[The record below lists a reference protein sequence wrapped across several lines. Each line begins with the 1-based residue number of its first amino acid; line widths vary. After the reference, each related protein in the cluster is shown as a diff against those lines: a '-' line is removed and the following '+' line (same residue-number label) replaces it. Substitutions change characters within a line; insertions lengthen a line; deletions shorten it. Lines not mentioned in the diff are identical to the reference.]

1 LFTIQSADRN
11 PDPPKEA
18 KMLELAKVTRVLRD
32 EWDPF
37 YLNEIPEAAQEYD
50 AYAPAL
56 LGLVLNGAD
65 EAAIV
70 AHLLTVETESMGLD
84 GDPARAARVAKL
96 ALASVSAAH

>member
-1 LFTIQSADRN
+1 
-11 PDPPKEA
+11 
-18 KMLELAKVTRVLRD
+18 MLDLAQVTRVLRE

-37 YLNEIPEAAQEYD
+37 YLNEIPEAAKQYD

-65 EAAIV
+65 EAAIA
-70 AHLLTVETESMGLD
+70 AHLLTLETEAFGLE

-96 ALASVSAAH
+96 ALQSVGGH